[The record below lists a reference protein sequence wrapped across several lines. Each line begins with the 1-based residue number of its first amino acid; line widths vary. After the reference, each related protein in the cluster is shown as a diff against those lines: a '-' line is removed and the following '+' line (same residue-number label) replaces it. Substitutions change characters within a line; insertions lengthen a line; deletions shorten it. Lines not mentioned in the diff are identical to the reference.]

1 MSDRELKVNRG
12 WVEAGPAL
20 RRLAEK
26 GYAVSGYTDKGV
38 PHYML
43 YRNKSGHKF
52 ELVHEFD
59 TAEELNNMVKLLL
72 DE

>member
-12 WVEAGPAL
+12 WVETGPAL

-26 GYAVSGYTDKGV
+26 GYTVSGYTDKGM

-43 YRNKSGHKF
+43 YRNEDGRRF
-52 ELVHEFD
+52 ELVHEFN
-59 TAEELNNMVKLLL
+59 TPEELNNMLKLLL
-72 DE
+72 ED